1 MVMPR
6 AKILFST
13 GCVSQVIN
21 SPSQSTL
28 VMYVDP
34 VEIRGLHPY
43 FAGPSSLGGPGTIAD
58 DILADGAYTTV
69 DDLDNR
75 IDVPIIVR
83 KPFGLRES
91 HRIYRIQPGTTEPQ
105 EVTAFP
111 HMMESTYYYWTR
123 LDKRKKSGKSKRHKA
138 SKKK

>member
-21 SPSQSTL
+21 APNQSTL

-43 FAGPSSLGGPGTIAD
+43 FAGPSTTAGPGTIAD

-69 DDLDNR
+69 EDLDNT
-75 IDVPIIVR
+75 IDVPVIVR
-83 KPFGLRES
+83 KPFGLRTS
-91 HRIYRIQPGTTEPQ
+91 HRIYRIQPAMSDPQ
-105 EVTAFP
+105 EIKAFP
-111 HMMESTYYYWTR
+111 HMMEPTYYYWTR
-123 LDKRKKSGKSKRHKA
+123 VDRKKSGKSKKSKK

>member
-21 SPSQSTL
+21 APSQSTL

-43 FAGPSSLGGPGTIAD
+43 FTEPSAAGGSGTVAD

-69 DDLDNR
+69 ENLDDT
-75 IDVPIIVR
+75 IDVPVIVR
-83 KPFGLRES
+83 KPFGLRTS
-91 HRIYRIQPGTTEPQ
+91 HRIYRIQPGMSDPQ
-105 EVTAFP
+105 EVKAFP
-111 HMMESTYYYWTR
+111 HMMEPTYYYWTR
-123 LDKRKKSGKSKRHKA
+123 VDRRKKSGKPKKRKKA
-138 SKKK
+138 KK

>member
-13 GCVSQVIN
+13 GCVSQVAN
-21 SPSQSTL
+21 SPTQSSL

-43 FAGPSSLGGPGTIAD
+43 FAGPSFTGVGTIAD

-69 DDLDNR
+69 EDFDNTV
-75 IDVPIIVR
+75 DVPVIVR
-83 KPFGLRES
+83 KPFGLHSS
-91 HRIYRIQPGTTEPQ
+91 HRIYRIQPVMSSPE
-105 EVTAFP
+105 EVKTFP
-111 HMMESTYYYWTR
+111 HTMESTYYYWTR
-123 LDKRKKSGKSKRHKA
+123 LTKKKSGKKK